1 MAFDCIQ
8 KQIFQELYTYT
19 LIMLIT
25 GKYQECSHAKCT
37 QLSTDTMGIQVVE
50 DLKFDVSNHYWLEM
64 NGILLFFRSK
74 MDQGPFCFMKVK
86 ATQFQISLPLLPLIQ
101 CTYKEESFVKKL
113 SSIQVILDI
122 RSFEANSISIP
133 TYEKANL
140 LEWKPIFL

>member
-1 MAFDCIQ
+1 
-8 KQIFQELYTYT
+8 
-19 LIMLIT
+19 
-25 GKYQECSHAKCT
+25 
-37 QLSTDTMGIQVVE
+37 
-50 DLKFDVSNHYWLEM
+50 M

-140 LEWKPIFL
+140 LEWKPIFLYNHSCTFEVAFSATTNVSCFSAGLIFIVSSKAGFGI